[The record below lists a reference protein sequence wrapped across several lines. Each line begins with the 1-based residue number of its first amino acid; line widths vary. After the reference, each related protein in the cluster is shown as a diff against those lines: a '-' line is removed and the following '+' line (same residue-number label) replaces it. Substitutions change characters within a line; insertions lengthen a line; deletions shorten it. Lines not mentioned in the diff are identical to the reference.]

1 MTLDIIGNDKTC
13 VPDRSRCLGLRY
25 LEKIT
30 MAVVIITVNTE
41 NHPVTPLVIV
51 VEFANN
57 SLM

>member
-1 MTLDIIGNDKTC
+1 MRT
-13 VPDRSRCLGLRY
+13 RSRCLGLRY

-30 MAVVIITVNTE
+30 MAVVIKTVNTE

>member
-1 MTLDIIGNDKTC
+1 MFYNDSTNRFKY
-13 VPDRSRCLGLRY
+13 DGLRY
-25 LEKIT
+25 LPEI
-30 MAVVIITVNTE
+30 ARVVILITIDKE